1 MGTGRSG
8 GQATFDAG
16 GFERFRFRCQCQG
29 RQLSYLRIGRLSMY
43 QARTSSVEHGLSEVL
58 SQMLL
63 GAGQAALLPGQGAVV
78 ARVFQLH
85 RDVPGVAEFR

>member
-29 RQLSYLRIGRLSMY
+29 PQLSYLRIGRLSMY
-43 QARTSSVEHGLSEVL
+43 QARTPSVEHGLSEVL
-58 SQMLL
+58 SQILL
-63 GAGQAALLPGQGAVV
+63 GVGQASLLTGPGAVV

-85 RDVPGVAEFR
+85 RDVAGVAEFR

>member
-8 GQATFDAG
+8 VQAAFDAG
-16 GFERFRFRCQCQG
+16 GFERFRFRCQYQS

-63 GAGQAALLPGQGAVV
+63 GAGQAALLPGPGAVV

-85 RDVPGVAEFR
+85 RDVAGVTEFR